1 LNNPRGL
8 RWLAWLIAAV
18 TVVAGIAQFWLA
30 FARGSAVPGLPAV
43 TGNDIVAGLPFLVF
57 PLVGAVVVSRQP
69 GNAIGWLFCAS
80 GFITV
85 IANLAG
91 EYAFAGLVP
100 GHRPL
105 PAAGLA
111 VWLSYWIWVPGN
123 FTVPFVLLLFPD
135 GRFLSPRW
143 RWAGLGTLAIMTFA
157 VVTSMFLWYPTGRF
171 PLANPLGITALA
183 PVVPLITVVL
193 NAAVPALVLVGVIS
207 FGLRYRR
214 SSRDARQQM
223 KWVMYAFALLPISF
237 LLGSIAPGGFG
248 ASPNTL
254 STLRDVVTFVAQ
266 VSIMVAVGI
275 AILRYHLYD
284 IDLVISRTLVYGAL
298 ALFITAVYV
307 GIVVGV
313 GTLVGNGGRPNLFL
327 SIVATALVA
336 VAFQPV
342 RERLQKVAN
351 RLVYGK
357 RATPYEVL
365 AEFSARVAESYAG
378 DQVLPRMA
386 QVLADGT
393 GAERARV
400 WLRVGNS
407 LTAAA
412 AWPDGAGASHESE
425 LLVPGGQLLPDLP
438 DCDRAAPVRHQ
449 GELLGA
455 LSVKKRTGEALTPV
469 EEKLLDDLARQ
480 AGLVLKNVGLTTDL
494 QARLEELRGSRQ
506 RLVAAQDQERRRLER
521 NLHDGAQQHLV
532 AIKVRLGLAE
542 MLAVKDPAKLK
553 QTLAQ
558 LVADTDEALNTLRE
572 LARGIYPPLLADRGL
587 VAALEGQVT
596 RASIPVTVVAEGLGR
611 YSQEV
616 EAAVYFCCLEA
627 LQNIQKYA
635 RATAAQVSF
644 SATASEVRFEVRD
657 DGSGFDPAT
666 VSRGSGLQNMEDRLN
681 ALGGSLEVRS
691 RPGHG
696 AAVTGTVPAAIAVG
710 SKRLVAATT

>member
-1 LNNPRGL
+1 
-8 RWLAWLIAAV
+8 V
-18 TVVAGIAQFWLA
+18 TVVASIAQLWLG
-30 FARGSAVPGLPAV
+30 FARGSAVHGLPAV
-43 TGNDIVAGLPFLVF
+43 TWNDVLAEMPFLVS
-57 PLVGAVVVSRQP
+57 PVVGAVIVSRQP
-69 GNAIGWLFCAS
+69 RNAIGWLFCAS
-80 GFITV
+80 GFLNVTS
-85 IANLAG
+85 NLAG
-91 EYAFAGLVP
+91 EYAFTGLLP
-100 GHRPL
+100 GHPRL
-105 PAAGLA
+105 PAYSLA
-111 VWLSYWIWVPGN
+111 AWLSYWIWVPGN

-135 GRFLSPRW
+135 GRFLTPRW
-143 RWAGLGTLAIMTFA
+143 RCAGLATLAAVTFA
-157 VVTSMFLWYPTGRF
+157 AVTSMFVVDPTGRL

-183 PVVPLITVVL
+183 PVVPVITVVL
-193 NAAVPALVLVGVIS
+193 NVIGPTLVLLGIIS

-214 SSRDARQQM
+214 SSRDVRQQM
-223 KWVMYAFALLPISF
+223 KWVMFAFALLPISF

-248 ASPNTL
+248 ASPNML
-254 STLRDVVTFVAQ
+254 STIRDVVLFVTQ
-266 VSIMVAVGI
+266 VSIAVAIGI
-275 AILRYHLYD
+275 AMLKYHLYD
-284 IDLVISRTLVYGAL
+284 IDVVISRTLVYGAL

-313 GTLVGNGGRPNLFL
+313 GTLVGSGGRPNLFL

-342 RERLQKVAN
+342 RERLQKLAN

-412 AWPDGAGASHESE
+412 AWPDGVGASHEKE

-587 VAALEGQVT
+587 VAALVAQVT

-635 RATAAQVSF
+635 RATSAQVSF
-644 SATASEVRFEVRD
+644 SATAIEVRFEVRD

-666 VSRGSGLQNMEDRLN
+666 ASRGSGLQNMEDRLN

>member
-8 RWLAWLIAAV
+8 RWLGWPIAAL
-18 TVVAGIAQFWLA
+18 TVVAGIAQFWLGL
-30 FARGSAVPGLPAV
+30 ARGSAVHGIPAL

-57 PLVGAVVVSRQP
+57 PVVGAVIVSRQP
-69 GNAIGWLFCAS
+69 GNPIGWLFCAS
-80 GFITV
+80 GFINV

-91 EYAFAGLVP
+91 EYAFAGLIP
-100 GHRPL
+100 GRRPL

-111 VWLSYWIWVPGN
+111 AWLSYWIWVPGN
-123 FTVPFVLLLFPD
+123 FTVPLVLLLFPD
-135 GRFLSPRW
+135 GGFLTPRW
-143 RWAGLGTLAIMTFA
+143 RWAGIATLAAMTFA
-157 VVTSMFLWYPTGRF
+157 AVTSMFVVDPTGRL
-171 PLANPLGITALA
+171 PLKNPLGVTALA
-183 PVVPLITVVL
+183 PIVPLITVVL
-193 NAAVPALVLVGVIS
+193 SAIVLPLVLLGVIS

-214 SSRDARQQM
+214 SSRDVRQQM
-223 KWVMYAFALLPISF
+223 KWVMFAFALLPISF

-248 ASPNTL
+248 ASPNML
-254 STLRDVVTFVAQ
+254 STIRDVVLFVTQ
-266 VSIMVAVGI
+266 VSIAVAIGI
-275 AILRYHLYD
+275 AMLKYHLYD
-284 IDLVISRTLVYGAL
+284 IDVVISRTLVYGAL

-313 GTLVGNGGRPNLFL
+313 GTLVGSGGRPNLFL

-342 RERLQKVAN
+342 RERLQKLAN

>member
-1 LNNPRGL
+1 
-8 RWLAWLIAAV
+8 
-18 TVVAGIAQFWLA
+18 
-30 FARGSAVPGLPAV
+30 
-43 TGNDIVAGLPFLVF
+43 
-57 PLVGAVVVSRQP
+57 
-69 GNAIGWLFCAS
+69 
-80 GFITV
+80 
-85 IANLAG
+85 
-91 EYAFAGLVP
+91 
-100 GHRPL
+100 
-105 PAAGLA
+105 
-111 VWLSYWIWVPGN
+111 
-123 FTVPFVLLLFPD
+123 
-135 GRFLSPRW
+135 
-143 RWAGLGTLAIMTFA
+143 
-157 VVTSMFLWYPTGRF
+157 
-171 PLANPLGITALA
+171 
-183 PVVPLITVVL
+183 
-193 NAAVPALVLVGVIS
+193 
-207 FGLRYRR
+207 
-214 SSRDARQQM
+214 
-223 KWVMYAFALLPISF
+223 
-237 LLGSIAPGGFG
+237 
-248 ASPNTL
+248 
-254 STLRDVVTFVAQ
+254 
-266 VSIMVAVGI
+266 
-275 AILRYHLYD
+275 
-284 IDLVISRTLVYGAL
+284 
-298 ALFITAVYV
+298 
-307 GIVVGV
+307 
-313 GTLVGNGGRPNLFL
+313 
-327 SIVATALVA
+327 
-336 VAFQPV
+336 
-342 RERLQKVAN
+342 
-351 RLVYGK
+351 
-357 RATPYEVL
+357 
-365 AEFSARVAESYAG
+365 
-378 DQVLPRMA
+378 
-386 QVLADGT
+386 
-393 GAERARV
+393 
-400 WLRVGNS
+400 
-407 LTAAA
+407 
-412 AWPDGAGASHESE
+412 
-425 LLVPGGQLLPDLP
+425 LLPDLP

-596 RASIPVTVVAEGLGR
+596 RAPIPVTVVAEGLGR

-644 SATASEVRFEVRD
+644 SATASEVSFEIRD

-666 VSRGSGLQNMEDRLN
+666 VRWGSGLQNMEDRLN